1 MFAGGTDTTHTLMDW
16 AMVELLRH
24 PKTMQKL
31 QTEVRQVVRG
41 KPEVTEDDLQ
51 AMPYLKAVIK
61 ETLRLRCPV
70 PLLVP
75 HVSSQDSKIMGYD
88 VSAGT
93 QAIINGWAIGRSR
106 SEWRN
111 PEEFEPE
118 RFLTMNSE
126 IIIDYQG
133 FHFQLIPFGAGRRGC
148 PGINFAVVLNELA
161 LAKLMHKF
169 DLALPNGVKPED
181 MDMEEKPGINIKRK
195 APLFLIITSPNSSN

>member
-1 MFAGGTDTTHTLMDW
+1 MFGGGTDTTHTLMDW

-41 KPEVTEDDLQ
+41 KPEVTEEDLQ
-51 AMPYLKAVIK
+51 TMPYLKAVIK
-61 ETLRLRCPV
+61 ETLRLHCPV

-93 QAIINGWAIGRSR
+93 HAIINGWAIGRSR

-118 RFLTMNSE
+118 RFLMNSE
-126 IIIDYQG
+126 SKIDYQG

-169 DLALPNGVKPED
+169 DFALPNGVKPED

-195 APLFLIITSPNSSN
+195 APLFVIITSPNSSY